1 MMQLRSREEAE
12 EVLKP
17 KVRGTRVLEKV
28 LQDSQL
34 DFFVVCSALNALYG
48 GFGQADYSAANAYL
62 DAFAHY
68 RAKTSDTFT
77 VAINW
82 DVWQEVGM
90 AVNTKVPDELKT
102 WAEEN
107 LRNRMLTHEALDAFG
122 RIVSESL
129 PQVVV
134 STRNLQAVIE
144 QVKSADASRALE
156 SLRKIN
162 ISQQA
167 RPRPNLWTEYV
178 APGTEVETCVAE
190 IWQSLLGFKQIG
202 IHDNFFEL
210 GGHSL
215 LALQITYRLRESFQI
230 EIPMGKLFEMPTIEQ
245 LALLIEDTLL
255 MEIEKLS
262 EDEVQRSIGPNP

>member
-1 MMQLRSREEAE
+1 
-12 EVLKP
+12 
-17 KVRGTRVLEKV
+17 
-28 LQDSQL
+28 
-34 DFFVVCSALNALYG
+34 VVCSALNALYG

-62 DAFAHY
+62 DAFAKY
-68 RAKTSDTFT
+68 RAKLSDTLT

-90 AVNTKVPDELKT
+90 AVNTKVPDELQK
-102 WAEEN
+102 WAKEN
-107 LRNRMLTHEALDAFG
+107 LKNRMLTREALEAFN
-122 RIVSESL
+122 RIISESFSH
-129 PQVVV
+129 VVV
-134 STRNLQAVIE
+134 STRNLQSVIE
-144 QVKSADASRALE
+144 QVKSADATRSLEAL
-156 SLRKIN
+156 KKTN
-162 ISQQA
+162 ISQQT

-178 APGTEVETCVAE
+178 AASTEVETRLTE
-190 IWQSLLGFKQIG
+190 IWQSLLGFEQIG

-230 EIPMGKLFEMPTIEQ
+230 DIPMGKLFEMPTIEQ

-262 EDEVQRSIGPNP
+262 DVEVQRSIASNP